1 MKKLFLCLF
10 CFFILF
16 NLSACGKSAV
26 KKTKNSGNQIFD
38 YHLEHVVSFAEK
50 DENIWTVC
58 EDSEEAVC
66 YDRKGKKVDS
76 IKLGEGEHSNLI
88 LYKNSLF
95 AFTFTEE
102 GPKLTEYD
110 FQTKKRSVSGLPEKI
125 TGAVSMAV
133 TDDAVYLIYFKDD
146 YEVREENFEDYSY
159 MGECAVMID
168 RVTIHSHFKAR

>member
-1 MKKLFLCLF
+1 MQSGMQYTGDFMKKLFLCLF

-88 LYKNSLF
+88 LYKNSLLPLHLQRKDQSSRNMIF
-95 AFTFTEE
+95 RRKR
-102 GPKLTEYD
+102 GPCQVFRRRL
-110 FQTKKRSVSGLPEKI
+110 Q
-125 TGAVSMAV
+125 
-133 TDDAVYLIYFKDD
+133 
-146 YEVREENFEDYSY
+146 
-159 MGECAVMID
+159 
-168 RVTIHSHFKAR
+168 ARHLWR